1 MDLVIKNEILSHI
14 KTMLQEIADSPRWTN
29 VDNPLRAKI
38 LDIGE
43 RVKSSENLREFR
55 EIEDLNLL
63 IEIADSFEV
72 YFNDDWLPYE
82 IFGLKL
88 LDSRKFLQKLIDE
101 YEKIPEGQWTKTI
114 QEIHGQIK
122 THYNNV

>member
-1 MDLVIKNEILSHI
+1 MDLTVKNEILKHI
-14 KTMLQEIADSPRWTN
+14 KLMLQEIVDSPRWIDVN
-29 VDNPLRAKI
+29 NPLRERI
-38 LDIGE
+38 SDIGE

-63 IEIADSFEV
+63 IEIADSFEE

-82 IFGLKL
+82 IIGLKL
-88 LDSRKFLQKLIDE
+88 MDSRKFLQKLIDE
-101 YEKIPEGQWTKTI
+101 YEKIPDGQWTKTI
-114 QEIHGQIK
+114 QDLHERIK